1 VDKIKQLL
9 QKCGMSDEA
18 SAQICEALDNHANEL
33 KSQSETEFQQRLAKA
48 KKVCFE
54 EVETHKAELSRR
66 VQIFL
71 EAKNVAI
78 DELITRQM
86 ANRETEAVA
95 KLEKIYALLEGIELN
110 GGSNSELNAELAK
123 FKKLA
128 GRLVEERNKATQK
141 AQRCVSISE
150 RVLRRNRQLE
160 KVVTEGVGQP
170 TATEKPKRLDG
181 SRSNGSRQTTQ
192 RTLKENVERAPAT
205 TPQAISV
212 ATMTAPRSPQEI
224 AAFVEETV

>member
-1 VDKIKQLL
+1 MDKIKQLL
-9 QKCGMSDEA
+9 QKCGLSDEA
-18 SAQICEALDNHANEL
+18 SAQICEALDNHAKEL

-71 EAKNVAI
+71 EAKNAAI

-110 GGSNSELNAELAK
+110 GGSNSELNVELAK

-128 GRLVEERNKATQK
+128 GRLVEERNKAIQK

-160 KVVTEGVGQP
+160 KVVTEGVAQP
-170 TATEKPKRLDG
+170 TSEKPKRLDG

-192 RTLKENVERAPAT
+192 RTLKENVERAQAPA
-205 TPQAISV
+205 PQTVTV
-212 ATMTAPRSPQEI
+212 ATMTPPRSPQEI

>member
-1 VDKIKQLL
+1 MDKIKQLL
-9 QKCGMSDEA
+9 QKCGLSDEA
-18 SAQICEALDNHANEL
+18 SAQICEALDNHAKEL

-71 EAKNVAI
+71 EAKNAAI

-110 GGSNSELNAELAK
+110 GGSNSELNVELAK

-128 GRLVEERNKATQK
+128 GRLVEERNKAIQK

-160 KVVTEGVGQP
+160 KVVTEGVTQP
-170 TATEKPKRLDG
+170 TSEKPKRLDG

-192 RTLKENVERAPAT
+192 RTLKENVERAQAPA
-205 TPQAISV
+205 PQTVTV
-212 ATMTAPRSPQEI
+212 ATMTPPRSPQEI

>member
-18 SAQICEALDNHANEL
+18 SAQICEALDNHAKEL

-71 EAKNVAI
+71 EAKNAAI

-110 GGSNSELNAELAK
+110 GGSNSELNVELAK

-128 GRLVEERNKATQK
+128 GRLVEERNKAIQK

-160 KVVTEGVGQP
+160 KVVTEGVDQP
-170 TATEKPKRLDG
+170 TSEKPKRLDG

-192 RTLKENVERAPAT
+192 RTLKENVERAPAP
-205 TPQAISV
+205 TPQAIPV

>member
-1 VDKIKQLL
+1 MDKIKQLL
-9 QKCGMSDEA
+9 QKCGLSDEA
-18 SAQICEALDNHANEL
+18 SAQICEALDNHAKEL

-71 EAKNVAI
+71 EAKNAAI

-128 GRLVEERNKATQK
+128 GRLVEERNKAIQK

-160 KVVTEGVGQP
+160 KVVTEGVTQP
-170 TATEKPKRLDG
+170 APEQPKRLDG

-192 RTLKENVERAPAT
+192 RTLKENVERTPAPP
-205 TPQAISV
+205 PQAIPV